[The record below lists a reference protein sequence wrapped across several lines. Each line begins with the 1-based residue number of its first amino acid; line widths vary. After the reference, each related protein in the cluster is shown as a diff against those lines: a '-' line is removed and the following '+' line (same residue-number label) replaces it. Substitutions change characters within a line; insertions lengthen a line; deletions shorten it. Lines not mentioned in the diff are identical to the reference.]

1 MFQRAQ
7 TIFIKTITPS
17 HPGSGSDLGIVD
29 LPIQRESHTG
39 YPKIESSSLK
49 GSLRD
54 AFEQKGVEPLKIHTV
69 FGYDESNDKGKKYK
83 KIFDDKSQFAGAL
96 GFSDARILFFPVKS
110 VRGVFAWVTS
120 PSVIQRFIED
130 MSICGESIDFLVPQ
144 SNTVPQ
150 GSKTKLQNDNIVILE
165 EYSIDVCEDENTS
178 KIARYFKQKLD
189 IDPSKIVILDDDT
202 FSDFVKMF
210 TEIITRTKIDNET
223 GTVEEGALFNE
234 EYLPSETILY
244 SLALFAPVFAP
255 KVQDLNLRSVE
266 DVQKFFVAN
275 APEVFQ
281 IGGNAT
287 IGKGICKLF
296 KGRDDA

>member
-7 TIFIKTITPS
+7 TIFIKTITPT
-17 HPGSGSDLGIVD
+17 HPGSGSDLGVVD

-39 YPKIESSSLK
+39 YPKIEGSSLK

-54 AFEQKGVEPLKIHTV
+54 AFEQKGVDPLQVHAV
-69 FGYDESNDKGKKYK
+69 FGYDETNDKGKKYK
-83 KIFDDKSQFAGAL
+83 EIFDSKEQFAGAL

-120 PSVIQRFIED
+120 PNVVKRYIED
-130 MSICGESIDFLVPQ
+130 ATICGENVDFSIPQ
-144 SNTVPQ
+144 PNTIPNK
-150 GSKTKLQNDNIVILE
+150 SKVKLQNENVVILE
-165 EYSIDVCEDENTS
+165 EYSISVKENEDTTKLAN
-178 KIARYFKQKLD
+178 YFKQKLD
-189 IDPSKIVILDDDT
+189 IDPSKIVVLDDNT

-210 TEIITRTKIDNET
+210 TEIVTRTKINNET

-234 EYLPSETILY
+234 EYLPSETVLY

-255 KVQDLNLRSVE
+255 KVQNLDLKDAQDVE
-266 DVQKFFVAN
+266 KFFHSN

-296 KGRDDA
+296 KGRENG